1 MLITCN
7 AGRVICKAMGAWCE
21 RTEEKQEY
29 VCPSQHSQNE
39 SFAGT
44 LCIIILLWL
53 LTLMDVFA
61 PRDQE
66 QGSIHAVAWNKTSVA
81 SLFVSHLN
89 APIDQDKL
97 YLSAL

>member
-1 MLITCN
+1 M
-7 AGRVICKAMGAWCE
+7 VI
-21 RTEEKQEY
+21 
-29 VCPSQHSQNE
+29 S
-39 SFAGT
+39 
-44 LCIIILLWL
+44 
-53 LTLMDVFA
+53 A

-66 QGSIHAVAWNKTSVA
+66 QGPIHAVVWNKTSVA